1 MCMFGGGGGSS
12 DAARRNEEARQQR
25 INQGMGQ
32 IDSAFA
38 PFNDEYYK
46 DYENKYLAMAKPDLD
61 KQQVDANEDVL
72 FGLARTGK
80 TKSSSAAKAYGDVV
94 DTRVRSDLQ
103 VADAARDTSSNQRS
117 QIEGAR
123 SNLVSQLNATSNAQ
137 SAADGARTQA
147 LVMNRVPTYSPITN
161 AFSEVTNQFAMNEQN
176 RRIGNPGWGWGITT
190 PSDPIRGS
198 RGSVMTV

>member
-1 MCMFGGGGGSS
+1 MFGGGGGSG
-12 DAARRNEEARQQR
+12 DAARIAEQQR
-25 INQGMGQ
+25 QSRINDGMGQ
-32 IDSAFA
+32 IDSAFS

-61 KQQVDANEDVL
+61 KQQADANENVL

-94 DTRVRSDLQ
+94 DTRVRSDLT
-103 VADAARDTSSNQRS
+103 VADNARDTSNNQRT
-117 QIEGAR
+117 QIEGTR

-147 LVMNRVPTYSPITN
+147 LLLNRVPTYSPVTN
-161 AFSEVTNQFAMNEQN
+161 AFSEVTNQFAINEQN
-176 RRIGNPGWGWGITT
+176 RRNGSQGWGWGLTT

-198 RGSVMTV
+198 RGSVQQVA

>member
-61 KQQVDANEDVL
+61 KQQANANEDVL

-103 VADAARDTSSNQRS
+103 VADAARDTSSNQRN
-117 QIEGAR
+117 QIEATR

-147 LVMNRVPTYSPITN
+147 LIMNRVPTYSPVTN
-161 AFSEVTNQFAMNEQN
+161 AFSEVTNQFAINEQN
-176 RRIGNPGWGWGITT
+176 RRNGSPGWGWGITT

-198 RGSVMTV
+198 RGSVTTV

>member
-12 DAARRNEEARQQR
+12 DAARRNEEQCQAR
-25 INQGMGQ
+25 ISQGMSG

-103 VADAARDTSSNQRS
+103 VADAARGASGDQRN
-117 QIEGAR
+117 QIEATR

-137 SAADGARTQA
+137 SAADAARTQA
-147 LVMNRVPTYSPITN
+147 VVLNRVPTYSPISN
-161 AFSEVTNQFAMNEQN
+161 AFSEVTNQFAINEQN
-176 RRIGNPGWGWGITT
+176 RRNGSPGWGWGITT

-198 RGSVMTV
+198 RGSVTTV

>member
-1 MCMFGGGGGSS
+1 
-12 DAARRNEEARQQR
+12 
-25 INQGMGQ
+25 MGQ
-32 IDSAFA
+32 IDSAFS

-46 DYENKYLAMAKPDLD
+46 DYENKYIAASKPDLD
-61 KQQVDANEDVL
+61 KQQEDANENVL

-103 VADAARDTSSNQRS
+103 VADAARGASGDQRN
-117 QIEGAR
+117 QIESTR

-147 LVMNRVPTYSPITN
+147 LLLNRVPTYSPITN
-161 AFSEVTNQFAMNEQN
+161 AFSEVTNQFAINEQN
-176 RRIGNPGWGWGITT
+176 RRNGSPGWGWGITT
-190 PSDPIRGS
+190 PSDPIKGS
-198 RGSVMTV
+198 RGSVTTV